1 MPTLALSE
9 ERRLGKEAKSSLQN
23 PDRKLEGVVVVVVLG
38 RVEVARSPPQQSVS
52 QSVSPAVVTMAD
64 GEINIDSLIQ
74 RLLEGEI

>member
-52 QSVSPAVVTMAD
+52 PAVVTMAD

>member
-23 PDRKLEGVVVVVVLG
+23 PDRKLEGVVVVLG
-38 RVEVARSPPQQSVS
+38 RVEVARSPPQ